1 MFLGGQRW
9 RKKWPRT
16 AQGTDAWMLGTGT
29 GMGLGRQAGRAS
41 TRESPLVHCALCV
54 WCVVRGTWY
63 VVHGTTWSSWLAM
76 LCSPLMSPASSI
88 RKMQKL
94 LMNIYKLISSLRDA
108 RFDVILDPLPF
119 HRISLCRCRRI
130 TSKRIRSR
138 SWRTAHW
145 NR

>member
-54 WCVVRGTWY
+54 WCVVCGARYVVRGTWY
-63 VVHGTTWSSWLAM
+63 YVVLVVGNAL
-76 LCSPLMSPASSI
+76 LPIDVASKFYPKDAEAFDEYLQIDFESQRCEI
-88 RKMQKL
+88 RC
-94 LMNIYKLISSLRDA
+94 D
-108 RFDVILDPLPF
+108 
-119 HRISLCRCRRI
+119 
-130 TSKRIRSR
+130 T
-138 SWRTAHW
+138 
-145 NR
+145 